1 MLSRITPAWAGKRST
16 LTRCYPAIQDHPR
29 AGREKQTDTVYAVL
43 PYGSSPR
50 MRGKAVRT
58 GIFCLCFR
66 ITPAWAGK
74 SRTASRETIRIQ
86 DHPRMGGEKANGSDA
101 PDDDEGSPPHRRG
114 KGYANYAQALARRIT
129 PAWAGKSLFCFTAA
143 VPIQDHPRMGGEK
156 GHTYKKRL
164 FGGGDHP
171 RMGGEKPGVCYTQ
184 CAKRGSPPHGRG
196 KGTAKA
202 CRSWLIGITPAW
214 AGKSKAEAGENACPE
229 DHPRMGGEKTGAA
242 WRWLMVTGSP
252 PHGRGKVA
260 QYVAYCW
267 ALRITPAWAG
277 KSAQLQRSP
286 PLTQDHPRMGG
297 EKSWP
302 CVAFAGVAG
311 SPPHGR
317 GKDSAPPP
325 GAFR

>member
-1 MLSRITPAWAGKRST
+1 MMLSRITPAWAGKRST

-156 GHTYKKRL
+156 AAALAAVY
-164 FGGGDHP
+164 
-171 RMGGEKPGVCYTQ
+171 VS
-184 CAKRGSPPHGRG
+184 AGSPPRGRG
-196 KGTAKA
+196 KGADLGVGDQRT
-202 CRSWLIGITPAW
+202 GITP
-214 AGKSKAEAGENACPE
+214 
-229 DHPRMGGEKTGAA
+229 RIGGEKAA
-242 WRWLMVTGSP
+242 IWL
-252 PHGRGKVA
+252 A
-260 QYVAYCW
+260 
-267 ALRITPAWAG
+267 
-277 KSAQLQRSP
+277 
-286 PLTQDHPRMGG
+286 
-297 EKSWP
+297 
-302 CVAFAGVAG
+302 
-311 SPPHGR
+311 
-317 GKDSAPPP
+317 
-325 GAFR
+325 